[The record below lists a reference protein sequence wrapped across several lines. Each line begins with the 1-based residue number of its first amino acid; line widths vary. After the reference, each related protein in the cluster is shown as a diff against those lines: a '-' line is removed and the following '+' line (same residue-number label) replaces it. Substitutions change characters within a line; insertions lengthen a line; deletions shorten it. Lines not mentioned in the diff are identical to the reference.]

1 MKRKWAYL
9 RHFLEYACGTSFS
22 NLERIDITFPNYL
35 EKARNDNKG
44 PSLSP
49 VTIRRNLLEIREFY
63 KWAMLYKSKKYKKVK
78 LTWLD
83 TLKISKAR
91 LNRAGLPDR
100 EYYSLE
106 ETRKLCDFIPESL
119 IDKRDRATIALLYLS
134 AMRVSAVTSIR
145 LRSINLDSMTIFQS
159 PIDGVQTKN
168 NKTME
173 TILLPLDDLLIITRE
188 WYELASNELGIDALW
203 YPTLSTDG
211 LRFAKQEY
219 IGDVESRNKSLRD
232 VSTSQN

>member
-1 MKRKWAYL
+1 
-9 RHFLEYACGTSFS
+9 
-22 NLERIDITFPNYL
+22 
-35 EKARNDNKG
+35 
-44 PSLSP
+44 
-49 VTIRRNLLEIREFY
+49 
-63 KWAMLYKSKKYKKVK
+63 MLYKSKKYKKVK